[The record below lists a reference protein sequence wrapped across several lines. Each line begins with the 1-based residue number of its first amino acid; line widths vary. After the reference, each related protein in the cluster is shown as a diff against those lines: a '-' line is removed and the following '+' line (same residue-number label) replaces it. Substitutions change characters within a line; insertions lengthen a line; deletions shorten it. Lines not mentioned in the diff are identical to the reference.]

1 MSKNMNKLLT
11 DPKKEVNKSANVLDV
26 LLRTILTDLCV
37 GIEQWKRLTDQYYKS
52 RLVRTPRNAKDLSSD
67 RNNFNRAIAKGAVTW
82 NNFIRAVRILG
93 AQRIDVSITL
103 HWRNKKKTVHVLK
116 VSNPVADID
125 DAIELDISNADPK
138 VLKDDKDE

>member
-11 DPKKEVNKSANVLDV
+11 DSSKELDKSSNILDV
-26 LLRTILTDLCV
+26 LLRTIFSDLCV
-37 GIEQWKRLTDQYYKS
+37 GVENWKRLTDQYYKS

-67 RNNFNRAIAKGAVTW
+67 RNNFNRAIAKGGVTW

-103 HWRNKKKTVHVLK
+103 YWRNKKRTIHILK
-116 VSNPVADID
+116 ISNPISEID